1 MKQHNGKDAAYSSIH
16 ARVEA
21 NVATIQDLC
30 KEVQVWV
37 ASIGA
42 EAKCGKAD
50 WGTVG
55 TLAHIRQQLNEA
67 LGYNDE
73 DPHNVKDPSDYD
85 Y

>member
-1 MKQHNGKDAAYSSIH
+1 MKLHNVKNSTHSSIH
-16 ARVEA
+16 ARVDA

-30 KEVQVWV
+30 KEVENMV
-37 ASIGA
+37 ARFRDGA
-42 EAKCGKAD
+42 SRGKAD

-55 TLAHIRQQLNEA
+55 TLAHIRQCLNEA

-73 DPHNVKDPSDYD
+73 DPPNIKDPSEYD